1 MGVLITVISVSNAR
15 AAGAQCHMHILSM
28 LLSCKHTHR
37 LKNNTKIKL
46 LSGSI
51 QSITQFLRP
60 VCSLHDIV
68 FMEHPCQHLRMI
80 YSDICDLT
88 HHGEGLVNM

>member
-1 MGVLITVISVSNAR
+1 MPYAYFVNAFIVQ
-15 AAGAQCHMHILSM
+15 A
-28 LLSCKHTHR
+28 HTQTE
-37 LKNNTKIKL
+37 NNTKIKL